1 MVITMVLPVPVAI
14 FEQSLVNGPPS
25 PGMTMP
31 CLSAGGASSQPDQR
45 LDGFQL
51 AEEEPAEVPFFQVSP
66 VLQQP
71 LGDPARAQVA
81 AFPPRLDPR
90 DGSG

>member
-31 CLSAGGASSQPDQR
+31 CLSAGGASVNQIS
-45 LDGFQL
+45 
-51 AEEEPAEVPFFQVSP
+51 VSMASNW
-66 VLQQP
+66 QKKN
-71 LGDPARAQVA
+71 R
-81 AFPPRLDPR
+81 R
-90 DGSG
+90 